1 MYKEWYV
8 FDEYEDGNADIY
20 SEYESTNIV
29 DRLLS
34 TPHCIFVG
42 KYATYEEA
50 EEAAMEYEEEI
61 QKEVDKASGNY
72 YDDEDYVPLT
82 QEDYDLDDEE
92 ED

>member
-8 FDEYEDGNADIY
+8 FDEYSDGYTDIY

-34 TPHCIFVG
+34 TPHCVFIG

-72 YDDEDYVPLT
+72 DEDYVPLT

>member
-1 MYKEWYV
+1 MRKEWYV
-8 FDEYEDGNADIY
+8 FDKYSDGYTDIY
-20 SEYESTNIV
+20 SEYENTNIV

-34 TPHCIFVG
+34 TPHCILVG

-72 YDDEDYVPLT
+72 DEDYVSLT

>member
-8 FDEYEDGNADIY
+8 FDEYSDGYTEIY

-34 TPHCIFVG
+34 TPHCIFIG
-42 KYATYEEA
+42 KYATYEE
-50 EEAAMEYEEEI
+50 EI
-61 QKEVDKASGNY
+61 QNEVDKASGNY
-72 YDDEDYVPLT
+72 DEDYVSLT
-82 QEDYDLDDEE
+82 QEDYDLDEE